1 MREAAVGRMTVVQPG
16 ARPSAL
22 RALTRHTG
30 ALAGLVVILA
40 VTFIALVPGA
50 VAPHDPL
57 AQDLLMRL
65 RPPGTVGHLLGTD
78 TFGRD
83 LLSRL
88 IWGAR
93 VSLAV
98 SLLAVSG
105 ALLTGTLAG
114 LVAGY
119 FGRAW
124 EQVIMRGVDVLM
136 AFPSILLALV
146 VVGVLGGGLVNL
158 IVAVAIA
165 GIPHF
170 ARLARGET
178 LAIKEQA
185 YVEAARAVG
194 ASNVRI
200 LRWHIL
206 RNALAPL
213 VVLASLRL
221 STAILTE
228 SSLSFLGLGV
238 APPTPTWGGT
248 VADGMRFIQTAP
260 WIPLASG
267 CTIMLTVLAFNLMG
281 DGVRDVLDP
290 RLRGEAGQRAE

>member
-1 MREAAVGRMTVVQPG
+1 MHSAAVAGASMGPG
-16 ARPSAL
+16 ASHGAI
-22 RALTRHTG
+22 RALTGHAGAVAGVVVIAVMT
-30 ALAGLVVILA
+30 ALALA
-40 VTFIALVPGA
+40 PGA
-50 VAPHDPL
+50 AAPHDPL
-57 AQDLLMRL
+57 AQDLLARL
-65 RPPGTVGHLLGTD
+65 KPPGTAGHLLGTD

-93 VSLAV
+93 VSLTV
-98 SLLAVSG
+98 SVLAVSG
-105 ALLTGTLAG
+105 ALLTGTVAG
-114 LVAGY
+114 LIAGY

-146 VVGVLGGGLVNL
+146 VIGVLGGGLVNL
-158 IVAVAIA
+158 VVAIALA

-170 ARLARGET
+170 ARLARSET
-178 LAIKEQA
+178 LAIKEQE

-194 ASNVRI
+194 ASTGRI

-213 VVLASLRL
+213 IVLASLRL

-260 WIPLASG
+260 WIPLFSG
-267 CTIMLTVLAFNLMG
+267 FTIMLTVLAFNLMG

-290 RLRGEAGQRAE
+290 RLRGEAARRAE